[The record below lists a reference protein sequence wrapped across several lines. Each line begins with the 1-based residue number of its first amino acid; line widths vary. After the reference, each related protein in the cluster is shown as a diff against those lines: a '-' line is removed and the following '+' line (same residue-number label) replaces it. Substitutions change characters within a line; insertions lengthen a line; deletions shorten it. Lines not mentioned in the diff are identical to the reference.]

1 VRAILFRF
9 ALLLA
14 TLVMWPKSAV
24 AHAIGLSTGE
34 YRRTPDGLAV
44 ELVFAR
50 SELASLAYA
59 DVVGKIHVDIRGRD
73 CAGDLVDASPTD
85 RDAVRLRARY
95 RCLEVGAPL
104 RVRIGLFDDLS
115 HGHRHAAR
123 VVSGDRARDE
133 LCFKQHA
140 ELDVPELTA
149 APDAPRPSAF
159 GFVRM
164 GFEHILSGYD
174 HLVFLFALVLVGGR
188 LRSLLG
194 VVTAF
199 TVAHSLTLA
208 LAVLGVW
215 SPSPRVVEPLIALS
229 IAYVGIENLAARD
242 FDTRWRITFPF
253 GLVHGFGFA
262 GALADVGLTRS
273 EVPAALVAF
282 NVGVELGQLAV
293 LALLLPLAWRL
304 GRWEP
309 FRRRIVPAFSL
320 CVVAAGAAWFVERAV
335 GGLPPAPVAQESS
348 ITAGS

>member
-1 VRAILFRF
+1 
-9 ALLLA
+9 
-14 TLVMWPKSAV
+14 MWPSSAA

-34 YRRTPDGLAV
+34 YRRTREGLAV

-50 SELASLAYA
+50 SELAADV
-59 DVVGKIHVDIRGRD
+59 DVVGRIHVDTRGRD
-73 CAGDLVDASPTD
+73 CVGELVDASPTD

-95 RCLEVGAPL
+95 RCPEVDAPL
-104 RVRIGLFDDLS
+104 RVRLDVFDDLS

-123 VVSGDRARDE
+123 VVSGDRIHDE

-140 ELDVPELTA
+140 DLDVAAFAA
-149 APDAPRPSAF
+149 APDAPHASAL

-164 GFEHILSGYD
+164 GFDHILSGYD
-174 HLVFLFALVLVGGR
+174 HLVFLFALVLVGAR
-188 LRSLLG
+188 LRSLLA

-199 TVAHSLTLA
+199 TIAHSLTLA
-208 LAVLGVW
+208 VAVLGIW

-229 IAYVGIENLAARD
+229 IAYVGVENLVARD
-242 FDTRWRITFPF
+242 FGARWRITFPF

-262 GALADVGLTRS
+262 GALADIGLARS
-273 EVPAALVAF
+273 EVPAALLAF

-293 LALLLPLAWRL
+293 LALLWPVAWRL

-320 CVVAAGAAWFVERAV
+320 CVVAAGAVWFVERAV
-335 GGLPPAPVAQESS
+335 RGSPSAPVAQESS